1 MKNVFLIL
9 ALFSAAA
16 YAGNPE
22 EQGKITLLQVHKAPD
37 STSDSGNRFIV
48 SLNGGIS
55 EDPCGGDQWSGYL
68 TSETGSAQY
77 SMLLSAA
84 ISGKEVKIEGNANFK
99 CEGQAMLIRNVYLV
113 F

>member
-1 MKNVFLIL
+1 MKFFLIS
-9 ALFSAAA
+9 ALLSAGV
-16 YAGNPE
+16 YANTPE
-22 EQGKITLLQVHKAPD
+22 EQGRITFLQVHKAPD

-48 SLNGGIS
+48 SLNGEIS
-55 EDPCGGDQWSGYL
+55 ENPCGGDQWSGYL
-68 TSETGSAQY
+68 TSETGNAQY

-99 CEGQAMLIRNVYLV
+99 CEGKAMLIRNIYLL